1 MLVVKTAEPY
11 AEALLSFAVSND
23 ALTETQR
30 DINTIF
36 QLLQNSKDL
45 KGFLANPFIPSD
57 AKKNVLKDLLG
68 ESINDSSLTFLMLL
82 VDRRRINILESVIQK
97 FRELCYKRDSLEIAK
112 LTSAVPFSTE
122 QLKELADKLKA
133 LTGAK
138 KIKYALRVDPY
149 LMGGFKVEIDS
160 KLLDASIRGQLTKLS
175 RILGK

>member
-57 AKKNVLKDLLG
+57 AKKKC
-68 ESINDSSLTFLMLL
+68 T
-82 VDRRRINILESVIQK
+82 
-97 FRELCYKRDSLEIAK
+97 
-112 LTSAVPFSTE
+112 
-122 QLKELADKLKA
+122 
-133 LTGAK
+133 
-138 KIKYALRVDPY
+138 
-149 LMGGFKVEIDS
+149 
-160 KLLDASIRGQLTKLS
+160 
-175 RILGK
+175 